1 MAQVLRTHLASLV
14 GDLRPHII
22 TNVSLGKKAGIL
34 MKVTL
39 SRRGRQEG
47 GGPLG

>member
-34 MKVTL
+34 MKVT
-39 SRRGRQEG
+39 GRQKGWG
-47 GGPLG
+47 GGKELL